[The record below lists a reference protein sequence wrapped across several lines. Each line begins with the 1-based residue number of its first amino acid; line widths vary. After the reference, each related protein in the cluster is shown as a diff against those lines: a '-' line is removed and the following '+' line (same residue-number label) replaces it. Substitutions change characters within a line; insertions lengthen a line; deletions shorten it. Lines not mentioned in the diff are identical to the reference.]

1 MGGCAILILE
11 KIDEKRL
18 LIALSSKDM
27 YLLDLTFK
35 QLSWK
40 NAYSRQVIKKIL
52 NRAEI
57 EIGFFVNN
65 SQLMIE
71 AIPQNS
77 GCFVL
82 VTLLSK
88 KNLGRKVFKIKEEM
102 KPYLF
107 EFKSLEDLLC
117 AIERLYNRKKG
128 KNKNTVFEYNKS
140 YYILINTNG
149 YIASDLQTI
158 LTEYGNLIGRN
169 RVSTSKI
176 IELGTLIAQDN
187 AIEVIG
193 KHLVG

>member
-1 MGGCAILILE
+1 MILE

-27 YLLDLTFK
+27 DLLDLTFK

-52 NRAEI
+52 TRAET
-57 EIGFFVNN
+57 EIGFFVDNN
-65 SQLMIE
+65 QLMIE

-88 KNLGRKVFKIKEEM
+88 KKLGRKIFKIKEEI

-107 EFKSLEDLLC
+107 EFKSSEDLLC
-117 AIERLYNRKKG
+117 AIERLYNNHKIKL
-128 KNKNTVFEYNKS
+128 KNTVFEYDKT
-140 YYILINTNG
+140 YYILINSKG
-149 YIASDLQTI
+149 YISLDLQTI
-158 LTEYGNLIGRN
+158 ITEYGNLIGKDG
-169 RVSTSKI
+169 VTTSKI
-176 IELGTLIAQDN
+176 VELGNLIAKDD
-187 AIEVIG
+187 AIDVIG